1 MKRFIL
7 LLSFFMS
14 CKKDTHLV
22 PEKKEEP
29 QLIFNSEIENSIWIL
44 QEIEFQNQIQTYSD
58 TLKFLKDSVL
68 VYKNELTT
76 YEFYTRSNDTR
87 ELRLTISPVGYIDC
101 QLTEEDIS
109 KGKLHKHPFNNVYIL
124 SNNYKITLHRIK

>member
-7 LLSFFMS
+7 LLSFFMA
-14 CKKDTHLV
+14 CKKDTYLV

>member
-7 LLSFFMS
+7 LLFFIVS
-14 CKKDTHLV
+14 CKKDTPLI
-22 PEKKEEP
+22 PDNKQKEK
-29 QLIFNSEIENSIWIL
+29 IVFNSEIENSIWIL
-44 QEIEFQNQIQTYSD
+44 QEIEFQSQVETYSD
-58 TLKFLKDSVL
+58 TLKFLEDSVL

-76 YEFYTRSNDTR
+76 YELYTRSNDTR